1 MVGNST
7 KAQSLKK
14 LHYHYSNLAILM
26 HRITLIWYLDIHNL
40 TNRFSQTIL
49 AYFFFNFCSKFRFL
63 LLWNDLSITSWL
75 YKDSLDCQSAFSA
88 HSFLAGWKCLP
99 FCCFCLLGLVLQSAL
114 FCFKWLENLKLANKK
129 YICVQEI
136 LSFLYHFP

>member
-40 TNRFSQTIL
+40 TNKFSQIIL
-49 AYFFFNFCSKFRFL
+49 AYFFFNFCSEIRFL

-75 YKDSLDCQSAFSA
+75 YKDSLDGQFRLLSPLFPSRLKVFAILLFLPTWPCSACSA
-88 HSFLAGWKCLP
+88 ICIVLLEMAWK
-99 FCCFCLLGLVLQSAL
+99 
-114 FCFKWLENLKLANKK
+114 LETG
-129 YICVQEI
+129 Q
-136 LSFLYHFP
+136 